1 MGGDAGGNH
10 LSMTIA
16 FSPLHSGQATAI
28 AMAAGALPC
37 RQPFSPLHSGQAT
50 AIENAV
56 PSFDYS
62 YVWVHSERIFV
73 YSSHRLAHI
82 MRNAHPCV
90 RVKFFEEKQSAR
102 LELAT

>member
-1 MGGDAGGNH
+1 
-10 LSMTIA
+10 
-16 FSPLHSGQATAI
+16 
-28 AMAAGALPC
+28 
-37 RQPFSPLHSGQAT
+37 
-50 AIENAV
+50 V

-90 RVKFFEEKQSAR
+90 RDRF
-102 LELAT
+102 